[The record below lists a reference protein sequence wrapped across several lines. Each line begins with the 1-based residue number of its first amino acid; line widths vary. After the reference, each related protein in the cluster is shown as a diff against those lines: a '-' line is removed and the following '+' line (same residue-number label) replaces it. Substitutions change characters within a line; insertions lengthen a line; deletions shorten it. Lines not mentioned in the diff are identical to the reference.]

1 METRAEIMCG
11 IMTVRDRPGQEVLR
25 RRYMNG
31 ESYAEICD
39 ALARGLSARQC
50 AELIGSAP
58 STIDT
63 YRKRI
68 YEKTKIHKIRHLQLC
83 YALMQMEREQTKQE

>member
-1 METRAEIMCG
+1 MAYLGRKELDSEDYENFLTG
-11 IMTVRDRPGQEVLR
+11 
-25 RRYMNG
+25 
-31 ESYAEICD
+31 YAKLSAKELEICE
-39 ALARGLSARQC
+39 ALARGLSSRQC
-50 AELIGSAP
+50 AEQTGSAP

-83 YALMQMEREQTKQE
+83 YALMRMEQDEAK